1 VKLLTKLAVVTQV
14 SPGVLT
20 LTHIRTPTLL
30 TQRTIL
36 TGIGV
41 AAGFAV
47 LGDGGQVDGDVGV
60 DVEDL
65 AVHHQPSEAT
75 HQAVFHVGLAHQL
88 TVKKPNI
95 LTFCITE
102 TQFYKH
108 L

>member
-1 VKLLTKLAVVTQV
+1 VVTQV

-47 LGDGGQVDGDVGV
+47 LGDCGQVDGDVGV

-65 AVHHQPSEAT
+65 AVHHQPAEAAD
-75 HQAVFHVGLAHQL
+75 QSVFHVGLAHQL
-88 TVKKPNI
+88 TVKMPTI
-95 LTFCITE
+95 LTFCSHNTHNFIS
-102 TQFYKH
+102 KIR
-108 L
+108 